1 MADRPAVP
9 GSSAAASRHTMCCM
23 TSDAASAIR
32 IECVTGAAIERYV
45 GALAALRI
53 AVFRDYPYLYDG
65 SLAYE
70 RDYLASYTGSP
81 ASLVVVACDG
91 DRVVGA
97 STALPLTLHS
107 DEVVPPL
114 ARAGFDPATVYYFGE
129 SVLEP
134 AYRGRGVGSR
144 FFDERERRARE
155 LGFAIATFC
164 AVERPADHPL
174 RPADYQ
180 SPGALWRRHG
190 FERRPDI
197 VGTFAWR
204 DLGETDDTAKP
215 MVFWIK
221 PLA

>member
-1 MADRPAVP
+1 
-9 GSSAAASRHTMCCM
+9 
-23 TSDAASAIR
+23 
-32 IECVTGAAIERYV
+32 
-45 GALAALRI
+45 
-53 AVFRDYPYLYDG
+53 
-65 SLAYE
+65 
-70 RDYLASYTGSP
+70 
-81 ASLVVVACDG
+81 
-91 DRVVGA
+91 
-97 STALPLTLHS
+97 
-107 DEVVPPL
+107 
-114 ARAGFDPATVYYFGE
+114 VYYFGE

-155 LGFAIATFC
+155 LGFAIAAFC

-174 RPADYQ
+174 RPADYP

-204 DLGETDDTAKP
+204 DLGDTDDTAKP

-221 PLA
+221 SLAQPAR

>member
-1 MADRPAVP
+1 MA
-9 GSSAAASRHTMCCM
+9 
-23 TSDAASAIR
+23 SDDPDAAIR
-32 IECVTGAAIERYV
+32 IECATGSAIASYLD
-45 GALAALRI
+45 ALAGLRI
-53 AVFRDYPYLYDG
+53 RVFREYPYLYDG

-70 RDYLASYTGSP
+70 RDYLASYAGSP
-81 ASLVVVACDG
+81 ASLVVVAIAG

-114 ARAGFDPATVYYFGE
+114 ARAGFDPAAVYYFGE

-134 AYRGRGVGSR
+134 AYRGHGVGSR
-144 FFDERERRARE
+144 FFAERERRARE
-155 LGFAIATFC
+155 LGFATAAFC
-164 AVERPADHPL
+164 AVERPVDHPR
-174 RPADYQ
+174 RPPGYQ
-180 SPGALWRRHG
+180 PPGPLWRRHG

-204 DLGETDDTAKP
+204 DLGDAEDTAKP

-221 PLA
+221 SLAPRAR